1 MELIRSNSL
10 SHELPVLLVW
20 GFAFGP
26 RLKPSPSKID
36 RVDKRWYTVDGRF
49 VWVVMFTHLRILGIF
64 FAYKCLS
71 HQDFHPNGS
80 GLANVRQHRMKKEL
94 FRWGNAVR
102 MGWKWVK
109 PTDAFPCPL
118 LNQFGPNFSDGWI
131 IVKDDPI
138 DWSPSWSLGRALCFS
153 WPQPTSKWLSGRL
166 SSSSWDLWFF

>member
-1 MELIRSNSL
+1 MNCQFCWSGVSL
-10 SHELPVLLVW
+10 LGPVW
-20 GFAFGP
+20 NP
-26 RLKPSPSKID
+26 HHPKSTEWTKDDIQ
-36 RVDKRWYTVDGRF
+36 YGRF
-49 VWVVMFTHLRILGIF
+49 VWVVMLTHLRILGIF